1 MIFLKILKNRVQI
14 KKVFQD
20 MITDFLSN
28 EKLNPIVNEL
38 VIRGR
43 KLNISL
49 AFITESYFAVPRR
62 IRLNST
68 YYILTLKTL

>member
-49 AFITESYFAVPRR
+49 AFITQSYFAVPRR
-62 IRLNST
+62 IRLNSA